1 MRLAV
6 IADIHGNILALE
18 AVLADLERQRVD
30 RIVDLGDRVAGPLWP
45 GETFRRLA
53 ALGIEGVRG
62 NHDRVVG
69 ENPRAGMGPSD
80 AFAHDALT
88 PAERAAL
95 AALPVQ
101 REFAPGIAGFHATP
115 AHDERYLL
123 DDIAEGRLM
132 RAPLEKIA
140 ARLGPPPAGIVLM
153 GHSHRPDMVR
163 LPDGT
168 FLINPGS
175 VGDPGY
181 EDSTGRR
188 HVSEAGTPHARYA
201 ILDLS
206 AGAAMPDVTFRAIAY
221 DFGRAARRA
230 EENGRPE
237 WAHALRT
244 GFMPPA

>member
-6 IADIHGNILALE
+6 ISDIHGNVLALE
-18 AVLADLERQRVD
+18 AVLADLERQRID
-30 RIVDLGDRVAGPLWP
+30 RVVDLGDRVSGPLWP
-45 GETFRRLA
+45 AETFRRLA

-62 NHDRVVG
+62 NHDRIVG
-69 ENPRAGMGPSD
+69 ENARAGMGPSD
-80 AFAHDALT
+80 VFAHDALG
-88 PAERAAL
+88 AVEREAL
-95 AALPVQ
+95 AALPFS
-101 REFAPGIAGFHATP
+101 REFAPGVVGFHATP

-123 DDIAEGRLM
+123 DDIVDGRIV
-132 RAPLEKIA
+132 RAPLDKITR
-140 ARLGPPPAGIVLM
+140 RLGPPPARIVLM

-181 EDSTGRR
+181 DDSTGQK

-206 AGAAMPDVTFRAIAY
+206 GSESMPDVTFRALAY
-221 DFGRAARRA
+221 DCERAARRA
-230 EENGRPE
+230 ADNGRPD

-244 GFMPPA
+244 GFMPRP